1 MSECNSDMV
10 ASMIAELAYS
20 AIKAGMPILDIP
32 KYVETA
38 IQRDVRFSDPEM
50 KSTLKV
56 IFSNNNIETRSLM

>member
-1 MSECNSDMV
+1 MSECDADMV
-10 ASMIAELAYS
+10 ASIMAELAYT

-50 KSTLKV
+50 KSTLKI
-56 IFSNNNIETRSLM
+56 IFSNNNIETRNLM